1 MENIQLS
8 NILHIQEASK
18 QGKLVMFVG
27 AGVSANSGVPMWSEL
42 IQGLKKE
49 LPDSLKNETDD
60 LKIAQL
66 YKDSRGYKEY
76 IEKIKELLLHGKI
89 APNPIS

>member
-49 LPDSLKNETDD
+49 LPDL
-60 LKIAQL
+60 
-66 YKDSRGYKEY
+66 
-76 IEKIKELLLHGKI
+76 
-89 APNPIS
+89 